1 MLFLRKN
8 LSPTQNLPARKT
20 QRQSIN
26 KNNFKKRGQRG
37 ETKEISS
44 GQYDSY
50 LCWRA
55 DNDSI
60 ALGEECGWL
69 RSAVKG
75 DGHGCS
81 LGFDC
86 TRLATSL
93 VCKCHCSLCV
103 IQRPLWLSLKVWLQI
118 QVDKNFKNYN
128 FKACGQEDWRPMKAG
143 LANKKSTTPVSKET
157 LQQDE
162 LSIRQFGCQRVWMFL

>member
-26 KNNFKKRGQRG
+26 KKEDNVGRQRRLVG
-37 ETKEISS
+37 DDMTE
-44 GQYDSY
+44 
-50 LCWRA
+50 LCV
-55 DNDSI
+55 DSI

-69 RSAVKG
+69 RSSVKG
-75 DGHGCS
+75 VGHCCS